1 MTSIKVVYDILM
13 SLDLR
18 QLQVFEALARHSSI
32 TRAAEE
38 LGVTQPAVSIQ
49 LRKIEAETELT
60 LVERVG
66 RRLQLTEAGEELRRH
81 AERVARDLVDMEES
95 LLLYRGV
102 RRGRLRLAVV
112 STANYFLHDHLTS
125 FKKHFPEIDVN
136 LQVANRDSILR
147 ALESNQADMSIT
159 GQPPDDADVVARRFM
174 DNPLVVIAPPDHPLA
189 GSKNISLEQF
199 AKEPLVIREPGSGTR
214 AAVERVLGEQG
225 LSFRVSCVLST
236 NEAVKQAVRAGLGL
250 AVISG
255 QTAELEF
262 ETGRLAA
269 LPVEGFPVM
278 RKWFVMYR
286 KFNRLPP
293 AALAFR
299 NILLGES
306 NVSRARAEAQAE
318 VEAEAEAK

>member
-1 MTSIKVVYDILM
+1 M

-18 QLQVFEALARHSSI
+18 QLEVFEAVARHGSI

-38 LGVTQPAVSIQ
+38 LRVTQPAVSIQ
-49 LRKIEAETELT
+49 LKKIEEQTGLALI
-60 LVERVG
+60 ERVG
-66 RRLQLTEAGEELRRH
+66 RKLFLTEAGEELRRH
-81 AERVARDLVDMEES
+81 AERMARDLVDLEES

-112 STANYFLHDHLTS
+112 STANYFLHDHLTA

-136 LQVANRDSILR
+136 LRVANRDSILQ
-147 ALESNQADMSIT
+147 ALESNQADLTIT

-174 DNPLVVIAPPDHPLA
+174 DNPLVVIASPDHPLA
-189 GSKNISLEQF
+189 GQKLISLERF
-199 AKEPLVIREPGSGTR
+199 SKEPLVIREQGSGTR
-214 AAVERVLGEQG
+214 AALERVLGERA
-225 LSFRVSCVLST
+225 LTYRASCVLST

-262 ETGRLAA
+262 ETDRLVS
-269 LPVEGFPVM
+269 LNVEGFPVM
-278 RKWFVMYR
+278 RKWFVVYR
-286 KFNRLPP
+286 KFSRLPP

-299 NILLGES
+299 NILLGDTGPIRSSGQIRTES
-306 NVSRARAEAQAE
+306 GPAADHGE
-318 VEAEAEAK
+318 